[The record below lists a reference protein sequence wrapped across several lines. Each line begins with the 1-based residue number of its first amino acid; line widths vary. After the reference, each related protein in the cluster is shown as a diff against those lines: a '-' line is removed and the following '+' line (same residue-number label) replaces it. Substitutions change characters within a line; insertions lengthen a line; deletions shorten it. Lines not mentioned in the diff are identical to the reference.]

1 MPVTRRWYRLPAA
14 SIVDRPR
21 ETGTAM
27 AKILLVEDEEL
38 ENERLAALLRSFGH
52 DVTIMSPE
60 RLASDAMLGLSAAPR
75 YDVIITDADAWK
87 SSRDAL
93 THAMRGIFP
102 DAKI

>member
-1 MPVTRRWYRLPAA
+1 
-14 SIVDRPR
+14 
-21 ETGTAM
+21 M

-102 DAKI
+102 DAKILKVEDKESTGDARPRARARALM